1 MNTVVAR
8 AIWTRRHTNTK
19 ASTESSVPTNSIPSL
34 PSIPSSSNVNSQSNA
49 TLSEMPTGCSERKQR
64 QERLFRVILLL
75 MSVFFICRL
84 PTWMYLIYQLNTTAM
99 DHYYWHLYFMFGN
112 LALLNCALNPYLY
125 SFMSETIK
133 VFSFLGNI
141 IRSMFYSVL
150 NFCHKKQ

>member
-8 AIWTRRHTNTK
+8 AIWNRRHAHSK
-19 ASTESSVPTNSIPSL
+19 VSSEPSIPTNSMPSL
-34 PSIPSSSNVNSQSNA
+34 PSMPSSNTNSQSDT

-64 QERLFRVILLL
+64 QERLFRVILVL
-75 MSVFFICRL
+75 MAVFFICRM
-84 PTWMYLIYQLNTTAM
+84 PTWMYLIYQLNTTAA
-99 DHYYWHLYFMFGN
+99 DDYYWHLYFMFGN

-141 IRSMFYSVL
+141 IRSMFYSVYNL
-150 NFCHKKQ
+150 FSKKQ